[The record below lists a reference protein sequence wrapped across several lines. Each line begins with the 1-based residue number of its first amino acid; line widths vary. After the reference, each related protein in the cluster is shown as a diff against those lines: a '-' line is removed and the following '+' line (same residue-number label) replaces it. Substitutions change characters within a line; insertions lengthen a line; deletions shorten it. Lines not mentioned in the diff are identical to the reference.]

1 MRGRPGSGI
10 GELAVMPNKA
20 DKGRIG
26 AAIAVLSVVAM
37 VALTVIP
44 RSGHPAWAIFGVI
57 VAAFGLC
64 IGGTVMNRARG
75 AGLQGPRGRRR

>member
-1 MRGRPGSGI
+1 MRERPGSGI

-44 RSGHPAWAIFGVI
+44 
-57 VAAFGLC
+57 
-64 IGGTVMNRARG
+64 
-75 AGLQGPRGRRR
+75 

>member
-26 AAIAVLSVVAM
+26 AAI
-37 VALTVIP
+37 
-44 RSGHPAWAIFGVI
+44 SGQITPGDPSR
-57 VAAFGLC
+57 GK
-64 IGGTVMNRARG
+64 GG
-75 AGLQGPRGRRR
+75 